1 MKKTLNELEASV
13 TRAEGI
19 SSLMEL
25 FCDRAAAG
33 MKTMEPY
40 TAAMYLIGE
49 LAKENAEK
57 LNAVK
62 DRLIELTE
70 SEVKR

>member
-25 FCDRAAAG
+25 FCDRATAG
-33 MKTMEPY
+33 LETMESY
-40 TAAMYLIGE
+40 TAALYLIGE

-62 DRLIELTE
+62 DRLIKLQENEVE
-70 SEVKR
+70 S

>member
-1 MKKTLNELEASV
+1 MQESLNELETIV

-19 SSLMEL
+19 STLMEL

-33 MKTMEPY
+33 METMEPY

-62 DRLIELTE
+62 DRLIELIE
-70 SEVKR
+70 SEAKS

>member
-19 SSLMEL
+19 STLMEL
-25 FCDRAAAG
+25 LCDRATAG
-33 MKTMEPY
+33 LETMESY
-40 TAAMYLIGE
+40 TAALYLIGE

-62 DRLIELTE
+62 DRLIKLQENEVE
-70 SEVKR
+70 S

>member
-25 FCDRAAAG
+25 FCDRATAG
-33 MKTMEPY
+33 METMEPY
-40 TAAMYLIGE
+40 TDAMYLIGE

-62 DRLIELTE
+62 DRLIELIE
-70 SEVKR
+70 SEAKS

>member
-25 FCDRAAAG
+25 FCDRATAG
-33 MKTMEPY
+33 METMEPY

-62 DRLIELTE
+62 DRLIELIE
-70 SEVKR
+70 SEAKS

>member
-33 MKTMEPY
+33 METMEPY

-62 DRLIELTE
+62 DRLIELIE
-70 SEVKR
+70 SEAKS